1 MSVPP
6 IVIVPLSGTRIRSIS
21 SKIVVLPPPLGPTRP
36 MKRPAG
42 KVAVNPWSAWP
53 SPYEKVTSRKAMSP
67 PSSGAGAAG
76 ESTSSGAANRSS
88 SRSNELRM
96 VCVPTYVW
104 STPRSAP

>member
-1 MSVPP
+1 MSVLP
-6 IVIVPLSGTRIRSIS
+6 IMIMPLSGTRIRSIS

-36 MKRPAG
+36 MKCPAG
-42 KVAVNPWSAWP
+42 KAAENPLSAWP

-67 PSSGAGAAG
+67 LRPGSGAVG
-76 ESTSSGAANRSS
+76 ESTSSGAANRVS